1 MSGEV
6 VHRLGAASA
15 VATAVA
21 WLAAVTH
28 RGRQRHVARRRVAA
42 ILGRDSGRPTAP
54 HGRWRL
60 HDRLAAL
67 RSWLPPAAAML
78 TMIVLLAGIR
88 GCAAGLAAAYG
99 ARRWQR
105 WRRTRTEAKPRTEQ
119 PVAPELPLAADLLA
133 ACLAAGA
140 SPREAAEAVGK
151 SLNGEVGRQLSRAAT
166 ELRLGGAPAEAWGR
180 VGALAGGDRLA
191 KQLERAGTTGAPAVD
206 EVSRLAADCRA
217 AQERAAA
224 ARAGQAQVLST
235 APLGLC
241 FLPAFLLLGVVPMV
255 VGLGSGLAAT
265 DAW

>member
-1 MSGEV
+1 MSGEL

-21 WLAAVTH
+21 CLAAVIH
-28 RGRQRHVARRRVAA
+28 QGRHRHVARRRVMA
-42 ILGRDSGRPTAP
+42 ILGPDPGRARVP

-60 HDRLAAL
+60 PDRLGAL
-67 RSWLPPAAAML
+67 RSWLPAAAAVL
-78 TMIVLLAGIR
+78 TVIILLEGLR
-88 GCAAGLAAAYG
+88 GCVAGLVAAYG
-99 ARRWQR
+99 VRRWQR
-105 WRRTRTEAKPRTEQ
+105 WRRTRTDIKPGTEQ

-151 SLNGEVGRQLSRAAT
+151 SLNGEVGRQLSRTAT

-180 VGALAGGDRLA
+180 VGALAGADRLA
-191 KQLERAGTTGAPAVD
+191 KHLERAGTTGAPAVD

-224 ARAGQAQVLST
+224 ARAGHAQVLST

-265 DAW
+265 GAW